1 MIRRSSFYCTS
12 WVRSIGFRGR
22 GREEGGGREGE
33 RGRGRERRR
42 EGGRERRREGG
53 REGERERER
62 INTCTCLLVGGFIV
76 LVMKNLKFATY
87 STNAQ

>member
-12 WVRSIGFRGR
+12 WVRGISFRRR
-22 GREEGGGREGE
+22 GREGGGG
-33 RGRGRERRR
+33 
-42 EGGRERRREGG
+42 REGG
-53 REGERERER
+53 REGGMEGGREGGRER

-76 LVMKNLKFATY
+76 LVMKNLKFVTY